1 MFEFNICG
9 ASPIYIIILPVLL
22 LAEFQ
27 SILSTMYLSTLMLTG
42 QGGPQGDLPWYTKSG
57 VLLTGVFS
65 IGMFAIPASM
75 LTWGFEAEAAR
86 IAKRSRQQSK
96 KKLTVS
102 NSSDWSSSDDDYSTD
117 EEYQKIIAGEES
129 DGMGDDDE
137 ETRAARA
144 KFLEFDVD
152 GSGSISVKEY
162 LKLIKLEKLHPP
174 ATITPN
180 GDGLAKRM
188 SDLETK
194 VDDVIAKLDKMCT
207 MMQAKKK

>member
-1 MFEFNICG
+1 
-9 ASPIYIIILPVLL
+9 
-22 LAEFQ
+22 
-27 SILSTMYLSTLMLTG
+27 MYLSTLMLTG

-96 KKLTVS
+96 NKLRVS
-102 NSSDWSSSDDDYSTD
+102 NNSDWSSSDDDYSTD

-129 DGMGDDDE
+129 DGTGDDE

-144 KFLEFDVD
+144 KFLKFDVD

-162 LKLIKLEKLHPP
+162 LELVKKERLRPP
-174 ATITPN
+174 EGVALAATIATN
-180 GDGLAKRM
+180 GDALAKRM
-188 SDLETK
+188 ANLENK
-194 VDDVIAKLDKMCT
+194 VDDVMTKLDKICT
-207 MMQAKKK
+207 MMEAKKK

>member
-1 MFEFNICG
+1 
-9 ASPIYIIILPVLL
+9 
-22 LAEFQ
+22 
-27 SILSTMYLSTLMLTG
+27 MLTG

-57 VLLTGVFS
+57 VLLTGAFS

-96 KKLTVS
+96 KKLKVS
-102 NSSDWSSSDDDYSTD
+102 NNSDWSSSDDNYSTD

-129 DGMGDDDE
+129 DGTSDDEDE

-162 LKLIKLEKLHPP
+162 LKLVKLEKLHPP
-174 ATITPN
+174 GGVAVAATISPN
-180 GDGLAKRM
+180 RDGLAKRM
-188 SDLETK
+188 ADLETK
-194 VDDVIAKLDKMCT
+194 VDDVIAKLDKMYT

>member
-1 MFEFNICG
+1 
-9 ASPIYIIILPVLL
+9 
-22 LAEFQ
+22 
-27 SILSTMYLSTLMLTG
+27 MLTG

-57 VLLTGVFS
+57 VLLTGAFS

-96 KKLTVS
+96 KKLAAS
-102 NSSDWSSSDDDYSTD
+102 NNSDWSSSDDDYSTD

-129 DGMGDDDE
+129 YGSDDDE

-144 KFLEFDVD
+144 KFLEFDLD

-162 LKLIKLEKLHPP
+162 LKLVKQEKLKPP
-174 ATITPN
+174 VAVAATITTN
-180 GDGLAKRM
+180 GDDLAKRM
-188 SDLETK
+188 LDLETK
-194 VDDVIAKLDKMCT
+194 VDYVVAKLDKMCT
-207 MMQAKKK
+207 MMEAKKK

>member
-1 MFEFNICG
+1 M
-9 ASPIYIIILPVLL
+9 
-22 LAEFQ
+22 
-27 SILSTMYLSTLMLTG
+27 
-42 QGGPQGDLPWYTKSG
+42 
-57 VLLTGVFS
+57 TGVFS

-96 KKLTVS
+96 KKMTVS
-102 NSSDWSSSDDDYSTD
+102 NNSDWSSSDDDYSTD

-129 DGMGDDDE
+129 DGTGDDDE

-162 LKLIKLEKLHPP
+162 LKLVKLEKLQPSGGIT
-174 ATITPN
+174 AATTITPN
-180 GDGLAKRM
+180 GDDLAKRLA
-188 SDLETK
+188 DLETK